1 MRWTGKLLGAVFG
14 YMTFGALGALLGV
27 YIGHKFDTGMAQNP
41 FDPERQQR
49 TKKIFFKSTF
59 AIMGHL
65 AKADGQVSKEE
76 IQMAQQVMA
85 QMELSAAMKL
95 IAEKPLSLI

>member
-49 TKKIFFKSTF
+49 TKTGLP
-59 AIMGHL
+59 A
-65 AKADGQVSKEE
+65 AK
-76 IQMAQQVMA
+76 
-85 QMELSAAMKL
+85 ELNSHVY
-95 IAEKPLSLI
+95 